1 MSHKFVKAV
10 QRSKIPG
17 FRYGMRQPTMILS
30 CNIPPVT
37 PRFSW
42 VEVDQWLVQSFNV
55 HCDPALTSQL
65 ESHNTALTHEYQW
78 CVRVMALAQTLFT
91 LGGVPIFEQGRIL
104 SLVQSSDTCYT
115 ESRLA
120 ITDLQHVSD
129 TWYRKTFEAA
139 SIIITGLTTHLT
151 DFSNVEPLYQQL
163 ERQLIGDMW
172 KEHQGSI
179 TDMSL
184 LEQAF
189 RARIPWRFVAGVYQL
204 GWGTNRFLLRGS
216 QTQGDSHIGRWA
228 AGHKYVTAKLLKKMG
243 LPVPQHRL
251 VTSEEQAREA
261 MRALHPPVVVKPVKG
276 VGGQS
281 VIVGIQNE
289 SQLVTAF
296 NSAKAINPQVLV
308 EEHIAGVVHHIQVD
322 NNRVAYVLKRNPVGV
337 RGNGVLSIR
346 ALIDEENSVRKKA
359 LLWQRKMPL
368 PSDEEAIEAVKQLG
382 FSFDSVPPNGVW
394 VPLRK
399 LPNNTDGSRDE
410 DLSSRIHPDN
420 IALVLRATSLLGL
433 SWASIDVISPDI
445 SIPWYQNGAVINEV
459 NNAPMIGAG
468 STSKAAIPELLKNTL
483 NDAGRIPIEC
493 FVGGE
498 QAYAKACS
506 RQQTLASQGQGCV
519 LITHSALEDPAGCSR
534 LGNKVGLFKL
544 TLGALLN
551 KRAEALILVI
561 QTDEL
566 LHTGLPVDRVSQVV
580 WVDEKLVDREHAQPL
595 TDQSI
600 KALKDLL
607 ENALVEQREG
617 AI

>member
-1 MSHKFVKAV
+1 
-10 QRSKIPG
+10 
-17 FRYGMRQPTMILS
+17 
-30 CNIPPVT
+30 
-37 PRFSW
+37 
-42 VEVDQWLVQSFNV
+42 
-55 HCDPALTSQL
+55 
-65 ESHNTALTHEYQW
+65 
-78 CVRVMALAQTLFT
+78 
-91 LGGVPIFEQGRIL
+91 
-104 SLVQSSDTCYT
+104 
-115 ESRLA
+115 
-120 ITDLQHVSD
+120 
-129 TWYRKTFEAA
+129 
-139 SIIITGLTTHLT
+139 
-151 DFSNVEPLYQQL
+151 
-163 ERQLIGDMW
+163 
-172 KEHQGSI
+172 
-179 TDMSL
+179 
-184 LEQAF
+184 
-189 RARIPWRFVAGVYQL
+189 
-204 GWGTNRFLLRGS
+204 
-216 QTQGDSHIGRWA
+216 
-228 AGHKYVTAKLLKKMG
+228 
-243 LPVPQHRL
+243 
-251 VTSEEQAREA
+251 
-261 MRALHPPVVVKPVKG
+261 
-276 VGGQS
+276 
-281 VIVGIQNE
+281 
-289 SQLVTAF
+289 
-296 NSAKAINPQVLV
+296 
-308 EEHIAGVVHHIQVD
+308 VHHIQVD

-368 PSDEEAIEAVKQLG
+368 PSDEEAIEAVKQLE
-382 FSFDSVPPNGVW
+382 FSFDSAPPNGVW

-459 NNAPMIGAG
+459 NNAPMMGAG

-493 FVGGE
+493 YVGGD

-506 RQQTLASQGQGCV
+506 RQQALASQGQGCV
-519 LITHSALEDPAGCSR
+519 LITHFALEDPSGCSR
-534 LGNKVGLFKL
+534 LGSKEGLFKL

-607 ENALVEQREG
+607 ESALVEQKEG
-617 AI
+617 EI